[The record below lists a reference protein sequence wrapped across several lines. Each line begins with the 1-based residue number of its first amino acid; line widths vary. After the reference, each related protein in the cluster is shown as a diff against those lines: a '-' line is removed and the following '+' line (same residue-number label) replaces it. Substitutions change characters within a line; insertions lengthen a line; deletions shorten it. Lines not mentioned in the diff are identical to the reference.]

1 MIIKI
6 MSKRNSLL
14 GSEGGTWNKDDPVLQ
29 DRCLVLNG
37 EVGISRLEDVGES
50 VLGEGMQSGKKSKFV
65 NVQIEEVG
73 LDPGLYFQSRLSGR
87 GDCFGGGRELNLGE
101 DLRRGKQVR
110 ICSCCG

>member
-1 MIIKI
+1 

-50 VLGEGMQSGKKSKFV
+50 VLGEGTQKKKV
-65 NVQIEEVG
+65 NLSMFKLRKLVWIQDFI
-73 LDPGLYFQSRLSGR
+73 SRV
-87 GDCFGGGRELNLGE
+87 D
-101 DLRRGKQVR
+101 
-110 ICSCCG
+110 